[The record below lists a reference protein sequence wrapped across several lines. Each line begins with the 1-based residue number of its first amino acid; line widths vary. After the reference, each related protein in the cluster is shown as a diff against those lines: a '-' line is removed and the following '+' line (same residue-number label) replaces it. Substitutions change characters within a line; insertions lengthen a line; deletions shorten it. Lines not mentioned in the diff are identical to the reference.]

1 MRLTLSFHKV
11 VNVDLINFQVFK
23 DGVGAWPSTGESRG
37 ILSPD
42 GGESKHTLSKSL
54 STLESINVGRFE
66 SVNMGRFESVNIL
79 RWAQH

>member
-1 MRLTLSFHKV
+1 M

-23 DGVGAWPSTGESRG
+23 DGDGAWPSTGESRG

-66 SVNMGRFESVNIL
+66 SVNMGRFKYLKVGRFKSVNMGRL
-79 RWAQH
+79 AQH